1 MRTALTITEQPIDEA
16 ALLAARRIP
25 PDCGAVVTFL
35 GVVRDQEAGAKIAAL
50 DYEAQREMAEHQF
63 QRIFAEAGRRWPV
76 SRLDLIH
83 RVGRIPVGEAS
94 LWIQVMASHRREAF
108 EACQFVIDELKKV
121 VPIWKLAPVDRPQ
134 HPG

>member
-1 MRTALTITEQPIDEA
+1 MNCFITLTDQPIDEA
-16 ALLAARRIP
+16 ALLSARRIP

-35 GVVRDQEAGAKIAAL
+35 GVVREQEGPAKIAAL

-76 SRLDLIH
+76 SRLDLVH

-94 LWIQVMASHRREAF
+94 LWIQVVAGHRKEAF
-108 EACQFVIDELKKV
+108 EACGFVIDQLKKL
-121 VPIWKLAPVDRPQ
+121 VPIWKLVPADKPQ
-134 HPG
+134 